1 MYSLCINVWVV
12 LSSQQ
17 DKVKNHAHHNIYNM
31 VLQFIKCFWKPH
43 LAFPYSPPSSGTI
56 STIPYFSAPSHSC
69 SLLFFPGN
77 PRQKLWWVFF
87 FSEDPSVKLGFLP
100 LSSLRWDRQVAP
112 PSAVVPEPKCPHSP
126 HLSPLLPSAQGWVWV
141 SSLLP
146 DTCQRST
153 ARTQG
158 NGRAAFR
165 VATESGLC

>member
-1 MYSLCINVWVV
+1 MYGWCYPPNKIKWRTMHTIIFITWFYNLLSASENLIWPFPTHLPLLGLFLPFHTSRHLPTAV
-12 LSSQQ
+12 LFSSFR
-17 DKVKNHAHHNIYNM
+17 VTHGKNY
-31 VLQFIKCFWKPH
+31 
-43 LAFPYSPPSSGTI
+43 G
-56 STIPYFSAPSHSC
+56 
-69 SLLFFPGN
+69 G
-77 PRQKLWWVFF
+77 VFF

-100 LSSLRWDRQVAP
+100 LSSLRWDRQVA
-112 PSAVVPEPKCPHSP
+112 SEPKCPHSP

-158 NGRAAFR
+158 NGRAALR